1 MCWKMSNFAAVK
13 TYLFI
18 FVTLTAPEYIQ
29 LRAFARYD
37 GLILFVLWLIS
48 FIFYIIGFKWPFLG
62 IAALVTALMTP
73 SWTFR
78 LVRRYCDKALSGII
92 SFRRA
97 WAYVV
102 FLFFHAS
109 LLFAIV
115 QFVYFSFID
124 KGFFLGQMAQML
136 NDPATAQAMQ
146 QMGLG
151 TTLSQAISE
160 FNQIRPIDLV
170 LNIMTTNILIGLI
183 LGLPIGLIARRKEAI
198 SDK

>member
-1 MCWKMSNFAAVK
+1 MSNFAAVK

-18 FVTLTAPEYIQ
+18 YNTLTAPEYIQ

-37 GLILFVLWLIS
+37 GLLLFVLWLIS
-48 FIFYIIGFKWPFLG
+48 FIFYMIGFKLPFLG
-62 IAALVTALMTP
+62 IAALITALMTP
-73 SWTFR
+73 SCTIR
-78 LVRRYCDKALSGII
+78 LVRRYRDKALSGVI

-102 FLFFHAS
+102 FMFFYAS
-109 LLFAIV
+109 LLFALA

-124 KGFFLGQMAQML
+124 KGFFLSQMAQMF

-151 TTLSQAISE
+151 TALGQAVNEFSQM
-160 FNQIRPIDLV
+160 RPIDLV
-170 LNIMTTNILIGLI
+170 LNIMTTNLLIGLV
-183 LGLPIGLIARRKEAI
+183 LGLPVGLIAMRKEAI
-198 SDK
+198 SDKK